1 MIHAQNERLVG
12 DVSTAAVGATAT
24 ATLTV
29 DTLGYDV
36 ASFAVLRGNNAS
48 TVFANVLKV
57 EESDSQST
65 GYTDVTGLVGGAASG
80 FTMPTI
86 AASATA
92 SAAVVKLDVDT
103 KARKRYLRLA
113 YTPGVSVT
121 CSLSARLSRAENSP
135 ANASEVGSCV
145 NGWVV
150 R

>member
-1 MIHAQNERLVG
+1 MIHAQNERIVG

-57 EESDSQST
+57 EESDLLASA
-65 GYTDVTGLVGGAASG
+65 YTDVTSLVGGGAGG

-92 SAAVVKLDVDT
+92 NAAVVKIDVDT
-103 KARKRYLRLA
+103 KARKRYLKLS

-121 CSLSARLSRAENSP
+121 CSLSARLSRAENTP
-135 ANASEVGSCV
+135 ANASEVGACT

>member
-1 MIHAQNERLVG
+1 MIHAQNERIVG
-12 DVSTAAVGATAT
+12 DVTTAAVGATAT

-29 DTLGYDV
+29 DMIGYDY
-36 ASFAVLRGNNAS
+36 ASFTVMRGNNAS
-48 TVFANVLKV
+48 TVFANVLKIA
-57 EESDSQST
+57 ESDDNSS
-65 GYTDVTGLVGGAASG
+65 YTDVTALVGGGTGG

-92 SAAVVKLDVDT
+92 SAAVVKIDVDT
-103 KARKRYLRLA
+103 KARKRYLRLS

-121 CSLSARLSRAENSP
+121 CAISASISRPENAP
-135 ANASEVGSCV
+135 ANASEAGACV

>member
-1 MIHAQNERLVG
+1 MIHAQNERIVG

-36 ASFAVLRGNNAS
+36 ASFAVIRGNNAS
-48 TVFANVLKV
+48 TVFANVLKI
-57 EESDSQST
+57 EESDLSASA
-65 GYTDVTGLVGGAASG
+65 YSDVTSLVGGGAGG

-92 SAAVVKLDVDT
+92 NAAVVKLDVDT
-103 KARKRYLRLA
+103 KARKRYLRLS

-121 CSLSARLSRAENSP
+121 CSLSARLSRAENTP
-135 ANASEVGSCV
+135 ANASEAGACV
-145 NGWVV
+145 NGWV
-150 R
+150 RG

>member
-1 MIHAQNERLVG
+1 MLKAQNEKIVG

-29 DTLGYDV
+29 DTLGYDY
-36 ASFAVLRGNNAS
+36 ASFTVMRGNNAS
-48 TVFANVLKV
+48 TVFANVLKI
-57 EESDSQST
+57 EESDDNSSY
-65 GYTDVTGLVGGAASG
+65 GNVTALVGGGTGG

-103 KARKRYLRLA
+103 KARKRYLKLS

-121 CSLSARLSRAENSP
+121 CAIAARLSRPEVAP
-135 ANASEVGSCV
+135 ANASEAGACT
-145 NGWVV
+145 NGWV
-150 R
+150 RG

>member
-1 MIHAQNERLVG
+1 MLKAQNERIVG

-29 DTLGYDV
+29 DTVGYDY
-36 ASFAVLRGNNAS
+36 ASFTVMRGNNAS

-65 GYTDVTGLVGGAASG
+65 GYADVTGLVGGAASG
-80 FTMPTI
+80 FAMPTI

-92 SAAVVKLDVDT
+92 SAAVVKIDVDA
-103 KARKRYLRLA
+103 KARKRYLRLS

-121 CSLSARLSRAENSP
+121 CAIAARLSRPENSP
-135 ANASEVGSCV
+135 ANASEAGACV

>member
-1 MIHAQNERLVG
+1 MLKAQNERIVG

-29 DTLGYDV
+29 DTVGYDY
-36 ASFAVLRGNNAS
+36 ASFTVMRGNNAS

-57 EESDSQST
+57 EESDDNSSY
-65 GYTDVTGLVGGAASG
+65 GNVTALVGGGSGG

-103 KARKRYLRLA
+103 KARRRYLRLS

-121 CSLSARLSRAENSP
+121 CAIAARLSRPEVAP
-135 ANASEVGSCV
+135 ANASEAGACV
-145 NGWVV
+145 NGWV
-150 R
+150 RG

>member
-1 MIHAQNERLVG
+1 MIHAQNERIVG

-57 EESDSQST
+57 EESDDNSS
-65 GYTDVTGLVGGAASG
+65 YANVTALVGGGTGG

-92 SAAVVKLDVDT
+92 NAAVVKIDVDT
-103 KARKRYLRLA
+103 KARKRYLKLS

-121 CSLSARLSRAENSP
+121 CSLSARLSRAENTP
-135 ANASEVGSCV
+135 ANASEVGACT

>member
-1 MIHAQNERLVG
+1 MLKAQNERIVG

-29 DTLGYDV
+29 DTVGYDY
-36 ASFAVLRGNNAS
+36 ASFTVMRGNNAS
-48 TVFANVLKV
+48 TVFANVLKIA
-57 EESDSQST
+57 ESDDNVS
-65 GYTDVTGLVGGAASG
+65 YTDVTALVGGGSGG

-103 KARKRYLRLA
+103 KARRRYLRLS

-121 CSLSARLSRAENSP
+121 CAIAARLSRPEVAP
-135 ANASEVGSCV
+135 ANASEAGACV
-145 NGWVV
+145 NGWV
-150 R
+150 RG

>member
-48 TVFANVLKV
+48 TVFANVLKIA
-57 EESDSQST
+57 ESDDNSA
-65 GYTDVTGLVGGAASG
+65 YTDVTALVGGGTGG

-135 ANASEVGSCV
+135 ANASEAGACV
-145 NGWVV
+145 NGWV
-150 R
+150 RG

>member
-48 TVFANVLKV
+48 TVFANVLKIA
-57 EESDSQST
+57 ESDDNSA
-65 GYTDVTGLVGGAASG
+65 YTDVTALVGGGTGG

-92 SAAVVKLDVDT
+92 NAAVVKLDVDT

-135 ANASEVGSCV
+135 ANASEVGACV